1 VAEHRQALTDVGVDV
16 VLVRRPADLAKL
28 AGIVLPGGESTT
40 MSMLLDSSGLFGPLG
55 DALASGLPAFGTC
68 AGLILVAR
76 TVVDGRPGQRTFGCI
91 DLVVRRNGYGRQAQ
105 SFECD
110 LSVSGLDDGDPGET
124 GIGEHRPDGRIVT
137 GGEVADRAMHAVF
150 IRAPVVESVGPAVEV
165 LAWVGAPEPAGRAGA
180 VGLDSGGD
188 GPGEFPGVRTT
199 AAVCRQGS
207 VLVSAFHPELTGDRR
222 LHRLFVAMAERFTA
236 GATGGVLAGET
247 SGVTAGPGRPA
258 REDPTGPVPVTTG
271 AGNH

>member
-1 VAEHRQALTDVGVDV
+1 

-150 IRAPVVESVGPAVEV
+150 IRAPVVESVGPGRRSPGLGGRTRTGRPSRRRRPRFRGGRSGGIPRRPNHRCGVPPG
-165 LAWVGAPEPAGRAGA
+165 VGAGQCLSSRAHRRSPVAPPLRGYGGA
-180 VGLDSGGD
+180 VHGRGHRRCPGRGDQRCDSRTGET
-188 GPGEFPGVRTT
+188 GPG
-199 AAVCRQGS
+199 GS
-207 VLVSAFHPELTGDRR
+207 DGSGSGDNRRWQSLT
-222 LHRLFVAMAERFTA
+222 M
-236 GATGGVLAGET
+236 LA
-247 SGVTAGPGRPA
+247 RPQRWPA
-258 REDPTGPVPVTTG
+258 
-271 AGNH
+271 